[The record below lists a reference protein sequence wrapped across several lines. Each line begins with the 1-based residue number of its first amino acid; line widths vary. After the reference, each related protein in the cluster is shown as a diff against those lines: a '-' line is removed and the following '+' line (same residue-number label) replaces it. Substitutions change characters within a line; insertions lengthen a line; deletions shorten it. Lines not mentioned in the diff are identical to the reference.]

1 MLVTDK
7 VNQLATDSN
16 LVHSWVHGTG
26 TVATEGGAVRTPAKL
41 IADKDLDID
50 AAISAAIGG
59 EFAVVTSVADN
70 MNHVNAVGANI
81 VEVKA
86 AADNLV
92 TIAQVGSNMS
102 KVDTVST
109 NMSDVNAV
117 VTNLALIQA
126 APANA
131 DIAAT
136 AISFL
141 ATYIDQVVM
150 NVTFPLDLGLII
162 DPVGPVNTFDLGAI

>member
-1 MLVTDK
+1 MLITQK
-7 VNQLATDSN
+7 VDQLAIDSN

-59 EFAVVTSVADN
+59 ELAVVASVADN

-81 VEVKA
+81 VEVKT

-92 TIAQVGSNMS
+92 TIASVGGSVAQIN
-102 KVDTVST
+102 DVSA
-109 NMSDVNAV
+109 NMSDVTAV
-117 VTNLALIQA
+117 VNNLALIQA